1 MELGGLGLHQ
11 EYLRLSST
19 LKPECVYQINPE
31 IADSLT
37 SWLLAALDMTNPLPS
52 SLTSLNRWLAEPTQF
67 IFLPSQAFIP
77 NAKGYPVLSKAC
89 QTFIRGF
96 ARVRAAGAHYG

>member
-1 MELGGLGLHQ
+1 MGLYQ
-11 EYLRLSST
+11 EHLRISST
-19 LKPECVYQINPE
+19 IESECVINSHGRLE
-31 IADSLT
+31 DSLT
-37 SWLLAALDMTNPLPS
+37 FRRSIALDMANPLPS

-96 ARVRAAGAHYG
+96 ARVRELKADLWSWLT